1 MNKVSVQSQGR
12 SGAVFVASSLLAIAV
27 AATAVHHLSAQAAR
41 TNLDGVYVLRKGLV
55 ASEEAARKKA
65 IGAATSTLDATVRGQ
80 WRAVL
85 EISSV
90 PEQRLRIA
98 STSTE
103 IAVAK
108 GDSAALATPLSGA
121 TRQLSEDR
129 TVKQQMDGRSLVQTM
144 SSSALS
150 GLSLSTTLEQVSRY
164 RLGADGRTLEMET
177 TIRGG
182 ALNTSIVFRT
192 TYERL

>member
-1 MNKVSVQSQGR
+1 MKKVSVQSPAR
-12 SGAVFVASSLLAIAV
+12 SRAVFVVSSLLAITV

-41 TNLDGVYVLRKGLV
+41 TSLDGVYVLRKGLV
-55 ASEEAARKKA
+55 ASEEAARNEA
-65 IGAATSTLDATVRGQ
+65 IAAATRTMDAAIQRR

-98 STSTE
+98 STSSE

-121 TRQLSEDR
+121 TRDLGEDR
-129 TVKQQMDGRSLVQTM
+129 TLKQQLDGRSLVQTM

-150 GLSLSTTLEQVSRY
+150 GLSLTTALEQVSRY

-182 ALNTSIVFRT
+182 ALNSSIVFRT